1 MHQTTAVDL
10 ANRPPGTIYRPD
22 ATWNPNTNET
32 VLWFNWLDAQGH
44 YEGYA
49 AYTAPTP
56 AGPYTRVRNQV
67 NTSNACVAGQRRQN
81 TRARLFS
88 HPPHPRPLPR
98 APLPFCSANCGDFHL
113 FVDPADNTP
122 CAFLFPIKTEA
133 PSP

>member
-1 MHQTTAVDL
+1 MSH
-10 ANRPPGTIYRPD
+10 
-22 ATWNPNTNET
+22 PNTPSLRTPNAART
-32 VLWFNWLDAQGH
+32 KTKQVLWFNWLDAQGH

-67 NTSNACVAGQRRQN
+67 NTSNACVAGRRHQN

-88 HPPHPRPLPR
+88 HPLIQGHSR

-122 CAFLFPIKTEA
+122 CAFL
-133 PSP
+133 SPKNGSPLP